1 MPQAIKFNDKAP
13 ANTPP
18 AQTPPCNPIDE
29 SPQQSM
35 TTGDGYKNSDAKE
48 LVDALREA
56 RADSTTSKSN
66 PSEDTA
72 GGCASPKQKKIV
84 QEQETVV
91 NNASKLKPQEQEI
104 SFSRNPESESPVLMD
119 KYMSDIP
126 PTWMECDPIFM
137 DNENVGFDPAMKE
150 CSEMRTPKASKE
162 NMEQSGTPVVDAA
175 QYAWGERKPSPT
187 DAVADADSWV
197 AKACKERGKPE
208 NYVRARAIANPTDSF
223 EDLAES
229 SQAQNA

>member
-1 MPQAIKFNDKAP
+1 MPQAMKLNDKAP
-13 ANTPP
+13 GNTPP

-29 SPQQSM
+29 SPQQSV
-35 TTGDGYKNSDAKE
+35 TTGDGYQHSDAKE
-48 LVDALREA
+48 LVEALREA

-72 GGCASPKQKKIV
+72 GGRYP
-84 QEQETVV
+84 
-91 NNASKLKPQEQEI
+91 
-104 SFSRNPESESPVLMD
+104 SRNPESESPVLMD

-126 PTWMECDPIFM
+126 PTRMECDPIFM

-150 CSEMRTPKASKE
+150 CSEMRTPKVSKE
-162 NMEQSGTPVVDAA
+162 NMEQPGTPVVDAA

-197 AKACKERGKPE
+197 AKACKESGKPE

-229 SQAQNA
+229 SQVQNA